1 MNSPGSVL
9 TLIIDNARV
18 HSQLVAVELDE
29 QSWTYNELLSNV
41 AFLSE
46 HLNIKE
52 GDIVFQYVERSLEMV
67 CGLLS
72 ILFAGGIYCP
82 LNPANPEPYI
92 RSLLDIIPGQIVL
105 SHEKTRAR
113 FPNSNQRPL
122 KTFDHQQIFEKQTG
136 YVSEKKG
143 NRVNL

>member
-1 MNSPGSVL
+1 MDSPESVL
-9 TLIIDNARV
+9 TLVIENACV

-41 AFLSE
+41 AFLTE

-72 ILFAGGIYCP
+72 ILYAGGIYCP
-82 LNPANPEPYI
+82 LNPANPESYI
-92 RSLLDIIPGQIVL
+92 RSLLDIIPGQLVL
-105 SHEKTRAR
+105 LHEKTRDR
-113 FPNSNQRPL
+113 FPRSDQRPM
-122 KTFDHQQIFEKQTG
+122 KTLDHQQTFDKQTG
-136 YVSEKKG
+136 YVSEEKG
-143 NRVNL
+143 NRINL